1 MLAMNIVL
9 LGLRGCGKST
19 LGRKLARRL
28 GREFIDLDHL
38 TPGEAGEATVADVF
52 QNQGESAFR
61 AAEARALSKVLAGD
75 GQVIALGG
83 GTPTGAESLELLK
96 RARSQARA
104 RLVYLRASAAT
115 LRRHLTDARNAH
127 RPSLT
132 GKGILDE
139 VEDLLAQRDGPYRAL
154 ADVVIETDGRPRGDV
169 LRALEAQAQATK

>member
-1 MLAMNIVL
+1 MNLIL
-9 LGLRGCGKST
+9 LGLRGSGKST

-28 GREFIDLDHL
+28 AWPFIDLDHL

-61 AAEARALSKVLAGD
+61 AAEARALAKVLAGD

-83 GTPTGAESLELLK
+83 GTPTVPGAVGLME
-96 RARSQARA
+96 QARA
-104 RLVYLRASAAT
+104 AGRARLIYLRASAAT
-115 LRRHLTDARNAH
+115 LRRHLADARNAH

-132 GKGILDE
+132 GKGILEE

-154 ADVVIETDGRPRGDV
+154 ADVVIETDGRPRSDV
-169 LRALEAQAQATK
+169 LRALEAEATK